1 LWCVL
6 GQNVFIVLVTQRR
19 FILNFKKM
27 LRYIQIFF
35 LLLLTMASFGQDF
48 PAPMSP
54 PRLLND
60 FAGAL
65 NSTEEETLEQKL
77 RIYNDSTSTQVTV
90 VIVKTTQP
98 LPAGDYAFEI
108 GRRWGVGQ
116 KGKNNGIVLL
126 WATDDRKI
134 NIATG
139 RGMEGA
145 IPDVIAK
152 RIIAN
157 VISPEFK
164 NQMYFR
170 GLDKGIDEIIKY
182 ATGEYKAEPVS
193 EEDGS
198 GLAVLIFL
206 IIFIFIIFTIIRS
219 NRGGGGGRGFR
230 NSGGG
235 GFIPYATYSGWG
247 SSSGSWGGGGDSGGS
262 SFGGFGGGDFGGG
275 GAGGDY

>member
-1 LWCVL
+1 M
-6 GQNVFIVLVTQRR
+6 Q
-19 FILNFKKM
+19 KS
-27 LRYIQIFF
+27 LRYIPLLF
-35 LLLLTMASFGQDF
+35 LFVLSTFSFGQDF
-48 PAPMSP
+48 PKPMSP

-65 NSTEEETLEQKL
+65 NSSENQLLEKKL
-77 RIYNDSTSTQVTV
+77 RMYNDSTSTQITV
-90 VIVKTTQP
+90 IIVKTTQP

-116 KGKNNGIVLL
+116 KGKNNGLVLL

-134 NIATG
+134 YIATG

-164 NQMYFR
+164 NQMYYR
-170 GLDKGIDEIIKY
+170 GLDKGTDEIIKY
-182 ATGEYKAEPVS
+182 ATGEYKAEPTS
-193 EEDGS
+193 GEEDSGIS
-198 GLAVLIFL
+198 GLILLIVVGL
-206 IIFIFIIFTIIRS
+206 IIFIIVRA
-219 NRGGGGGRGFR
+219 NRRGGGGGGRGFM
-230 NSGGG
+230 NGGG

-247 SSSGSWGGGGDSGGS
+247 SSSGSWGGGDSGGGS